1 MFAKIKGLKWLLIV
15 KHKCKLEK
23 YFFMSMF
30 CLLLPLGSGIGN
42 DKFNFFRPG
51 NDILNM
57 FVDLGMINLIHL

>member
-1 MFAKIKGLKWLLIV
+1 
-15 KHKCKLEK
+15 
-23 YFFMSMF
+23 MSMF

-57 FVDLGMINLIHL
+57 FVDLGMINSIICRLGNDILNIFVDLGMTY